1 VTLIDFATLACQT
14 IGTREQGS
22 PKQRRNHRAAKTT
35 GRCERKP
42 EPDGDRRKTTH
53 KKHQRRRSKMT
64 KIEKIHD
71 LLEDIETDVRS
82 QLIKDILATIKDFQ
96 DGCPKNQEDGLQA
109 AVEIIQQNYIL
120 G

>member
-1 VTLIDFATLACQT
+1 VSNYRYKRTEKPQAEAKPQ
-14 IGTREQGS
+14 GRED
-22 PKQRRNHRAAKTT
+22 HRKVRAEAGAGWRQEERPPTKTST
-35 GRCERKP
+35 KEI
-42 EPDGDRRKTTH
+42 
-53 KKHQRRRSKMT
+53 KMT